1 MHLGYSAVWD
11 EGLCCLI
18 IGSFQT
24 ISAYLGDEEDEGPWL
39 GPGGWGPGE
48 ESGLINT
55 LFYLSH
61 RIIQVNE
68 SDEKQALYFLKLRF
82 LLYFTEVILKQ
93 SCGKILF

>member
-1 MHLGYSAVWD
+1 MRVH
-11 EGLCCLI
+11 
-18 IGSFQT
+18 
-24 ISAYLGDEEDEGPWL
+24 
-39 GPGGWGPGE
+39 GWGLGAGDRGE
-48 ESGLINT
+48 VSGLINT